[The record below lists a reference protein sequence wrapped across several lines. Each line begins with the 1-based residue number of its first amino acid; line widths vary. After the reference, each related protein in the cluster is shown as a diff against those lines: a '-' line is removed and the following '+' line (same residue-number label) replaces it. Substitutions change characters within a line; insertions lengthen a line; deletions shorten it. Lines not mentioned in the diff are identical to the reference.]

1 MRQWYAAVPSM
12 LLLHA
17 LSAKAQQAPFG
28 LLIAEQS
35 RPSFVLLGSGARPAG
50 MGGAFTA
57 LADDAAAASFNPA
70 GLALLVRPELAVVG
84 SFRTNT
90 TRYLGFRALLEGEPE
105 HYSDSTSRSR
115 FRDLSFAALTLP
127 FTVKQKSACVQAAFH
142 RIVDFKLDIRRR
154 FLEYLQG
161 PEPIEAYEQIVDQDG
176 SLFAY
181 NLAGAV
187 EVTDRLLVGLG
198 LARWE
203 GKWWFASSNSEQPYP
218 SGDELYFRYREEN
231 AFAGWNWNAG
241 LLLRYRYF
249 NLGFAFRSGVRGD
262 WKRDSSWDTNVGIQT
277 PQPQPERN
285 ILNFAPTWTVGFVLK
300 PTDVFH
306 VTADYSRHQWSD
318 MTFVPRHG
326 PKGEARSFFDF
337 LPVSASEIRDTE
349 SWRFGAE
356 WTFFW
361 KNVPLSLRSGYFRE
375 PLPVRVS
382 SFGRP
387 ISTKGLTAG
396 FGIAVKGV
404 SVDMAWQRTASDAY
418 VAVFQDPRVLAS
430 GDLRDS
436 AKGTLKRRDDR
447 LVVGVV
453 WQFASR
459 EALADL
465 LRVVF
470 VGPREKQ
477 P

>member
-1 MRQWYAAVPSM
+1 MSWRFAVVGIGC
-12 LLLHA
+12 LFHA
-17 LSAKAQQAPFG
+17 LSADAQQAPFG

-70 GLALLVRPELAVVG
+70 GLAFLVRPELAVVG
-84 SFRTNT
+84 SFRTST
-90 TRYLGFRALLEGEPE
+90 ARYLGFRALEEGEQE

-115 FRDLSFAALTLP
+115 YHNFSFAALTLP

-142 RIVDFKLDIRRR
+142 RIVDFKADVVRR
-154 FLEYLQG
+154 FVEYRQG
-161 PEPIEAYEQIVDQDG
+161 PEPTEAYEQRVDQDG
-176 SLFAY
+176 ALFTY

-187 EVTDRLLVGLG
+187 EVTDRLSVGLG

-203 GKWWFASSNSEQPYP
+203 GNWSFASSNAERPYP
-218 SGDELYFRYREEN
+218 SGDEAYFRYREEN
-231 AFAGWNWNAG
+231 TFAGWNWNAG

-262 WKRDSSWDTNVGIQT
+262 WKRISNWDTNVGVQ
-277 PQPQPERN
+277 PSQPQPERN
-285 ILNFAPTWTVGFVLK
+285 ILNFAPTWTVGFAFK

-306 VTADYSRHQWSD
+306 VTVDYSHHQWSD
-318 MTFVPRHG
+318 MTFLPRHG
-326 PKGEARSFFDF
+326 PRGEARNFFDF
-337 LPVSASEIRDTE
+337 RPVSASGIKDTE

-356 WTFFW
+356 WTFFL
-361 KNVPLSLRSGYFRE
+361 KNVPFSLRGGYFRE
-375 PLPVRVS
+375 PLAVRVS

-387 ISTKGLTAG
+387 INTKGFTAG
-396 FGIAVKGV
+396 LGINVKGITLDV
-404 SVDMAWQRTASDAY
+404 AWQRTASDAY
-418 VAVFQDPRVLAS
+418 VAVFQDPRVLVS

-436 AKGTLKRRDDR
+436 AKGTLERREDR

-470 VGPREKQ
+470 VGPREK
-477 P
+477 